1 MNASHSPD
9 TSCPNTVRA
18 ADGQVFPI
26 SARADSSAGTDL
38 TDNGVMSTI
47 VFTMR
52 SEPGRVSC

>member
-1 MNASHSPD
+1 MNASYSTD

-18 ADGQVFPI
+18 ADGQLFPI
-26 SARADSSAGTDL
+26 SVRANAATDAEV